1 MCAIKITFLEV
12 YNSEFIVGFFFATIP
27 NIIPEHF
34 YHPKKK
40 PNAH

>member
-1 MCAIKITFLEV
+1 MCAIKITFLKV
-12 YNSEFIVGFFFATIP
+12 YNSEFFFFLQP
-27 NIIPEHF
+27 SLLIPEHF